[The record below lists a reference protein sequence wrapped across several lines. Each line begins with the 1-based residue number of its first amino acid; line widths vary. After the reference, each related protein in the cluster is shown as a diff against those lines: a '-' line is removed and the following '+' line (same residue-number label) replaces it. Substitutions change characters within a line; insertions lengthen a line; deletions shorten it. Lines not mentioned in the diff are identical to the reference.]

1 MTRQN
6 SQNNITR
13 LTRGSSGPNRSPR
26 RTPESKKPTP
36 SRSRVARMPGKPSAS
51 RSKTLT
57 VPTKPVNTEKKSR
70 LRERRRPAN
79 PLATLLLYIIRLS
92 ILGVGIGAIAG
103 TILTVI
109 KPNFSSVTN
118 SPKPQAI
125 TPKIAVAAS
134 SQVSETELS
143 LTQELPAL
151 KSKID
156 ALAAKY
162 PKLEP
167 GAFFVDL
174 DNGAYVNV
182 KGDTVFSAAST
193 IKIPVLIAFFQD
205 VDAGKIRLDEMLTMK
220 KELIGGGSGD
230 MQYQQPG
237 KKFTALETATKMSVI
252 SDNTATNMLIERLGG
267 KEVLNQRFREW
278 GLGSTVINNWLPDL
292 EGTNTTTPKDLANLL
307 AKVDRGELIST
318 RSRDRIMNIMQDTRT
333 RTLLPQGIE
342 KDATI
347 AHKTGDIGSV
357 LGDAGIIDMPNGKRY
372 IGSVLVKRPHND
384 YSARTLIQDISRTV
398 YQHFK
403 WYLARPTTAS
413 EAITQPS
420 PQSTPASSNTRNSQT

>member
-1 MTRQN
+1 M
-6 SQNNITR
+6 S
-13 LTRGSSGPNRSPR
+13 
-26 RTPESKKPTP
+26 
-36 SRSRVARMPGKPSAS
+36 GKPSAS
-51 RSKTLT
+51 KSNRDRSKTLT
-57 VPTKPVNTEKKSR
+57 APTRPVASEKKSR
-70 LRERRRPAN
+70 LRERRRSASPF
-79 PLATLLLYIIRLS
+79 ATLLLYIIRLS

-103 TILTVI
+103 TVLTVI
-109 KPNFSSVTN
+109 KPNFSSVVN
-118 SPKPQAI
+118 SPKPQAT

-134 SQVSETELS
+134 SQASKTDLP

-151 KSKID
+151 KTKID

-174 DNGAYVNV
+174 DNGAYVSV
-182 KGDTVFSAAST
+182 KGDAVFSAAST

-292 EGTNTTTPKDLANLL
+292 EGANTTTPKDLANLL
-307 AKVDRGELIST
+307 AKVDRGELVST
-318 RSRDRIMNIMQDTRT
+318 RSRDRVMKIMQDTRT
-333 RTLLPQGIE
+333 RTLLPQGLE

-347 AHKTGDIGSV
+347 AHKTGDIGKV

-384 YSARTLIQDISRTV
+384 YSARTLVQEISRTV

-403 WYLARPTTAS
+403 WYLVRPNTES

-420 PQSTPASSNTRNSQT
+420 PQSTPNPQI

>member
-6 SQNNITR
+6 SQNNITK
-13 LTRGSSGPNRSPR
+13 LTRGSSQPNRSPR
-26 RTPESKKPTP
+26 RTPESKKTTP

-51 RSKTLT
+51 RSNRDYSKGSSKAERSKTLT
-57 VPTKPVNTEKKSR
+57 IPTRPMTTEKKSR
-70 LRERRRPAN
+70 LRERRRSVN
-79 PLATLLLYIIRLS
+79 PLATLLLYLIRLS
-92 ILGVGIGAIAG
+92 ILGIGIGAIAG
-103 TILTVI
+103 TVLTVI
-109 KPNFSSVTN
+109 KPHFSSVVN
-118 SPKPQAI
+118 ASKPQAI
-125 TPKIAVAAS
+125 TPKIAIAAL
-134 SQVSETELS
+134 SQSFDNKLS

-151 KSKID
+151 KTKID

-278 GLGSTVINNWLPDL
+278 GLTSTVINNWLPDL

-333 RTLLPQGIE
+333 RTLLPQGLE

-347 AHKTGDIGSV
+347 AHKTGDIGTV

-384 YSARTLIQDISRTV
+384 YSARTLVQEISRTV
-398 YQHFK
+398 YQHFNG
-403 WYLARPTTAS
+403 
-413 EAITQPS
+413 I
-420 PQSTPASSNTRNSQT
+420 